1 MLAVCLIIK
10 ELTHKP
16 ISDWMTTLELQLKY
30 FLGEVWDMV
39 IWVLSISPTPRTAL
53 SLGPTAMHVVL
64 NKTHGS
70 WL

>member
-1 MLAVCLIIK
+1 MTVRLIIK
-10 ELTHKP
+10 QLTHKP
-16 ISDWMTTLELQLKY
+16 FSHWFTTLELQLKY

-70 WL
+70 

>member
-16 ISDWMTTLELQLKY
+16 ISHWLTTLELQLKY

-39 IWVLSISPTPRTAL
+39 IWVLSISPTPRTTL
-53 SLGPTAMHVVL
+53 SHGPTAMHVVL